1 MEANEAR
8 RFVVLDFYRFVAALG
23 VFIFHLKTIDSGIA
37 PIWNGSYGLFVDMF
51 FILSGFVISYSYP
64 SDARGLKAYSR
75 FMIRR
80 IARIYPLHFLTLLVF
95 VLLIGFGLDRSARS
109 TPLDFLYNL
118 VLLQAWGVTDHLS
131 FNSPS
136 WSISAEF
143 FCYLIFPLLMLL
155 ARKVHPLVL
164 AAIVAALYLVLAHG
178 HLPIWQERSQMYGAN
193 YDYGML
199 RALPSFLNGILLAIL
214 FRLSHPYRQKPVVF
228 AGVALFGISV
238 LVLNIFAKPDL
249 AIILFSCAIL
259 LTAVGESAFVQIP
272 GSRLLGRLGNTS
284 YSIYMLHDAVLIAVF
299 KPLWTALGLRPDQFG
314 LFALACCAILT
325 IIADRT
331 YAYFENPARR
341 LINRAADIGFG
352 SPRNVQSSA
361 KTSVT
366 SKTSVTN
373 TSATK
378 TSVRFDETEQAA
390 N

>member
-214 FRLSHPYRQKPVVF
+214 FRLSHPYRHKPVVF
-228 AGVALFGISV
+228 AGIALFGISV

-299 KPLWTALGLRPDQFG
+299 KPLWASLGLRPDQFG
-314 LFALACCAILT
+314 PFALACCAILT

-341 LINRAADIGFG
+341 LINRGADTGFG
-352 SPRNVQSSA
+352 SPRKVQSSA
-361 KTSVT
+361 KTPAT
-366 SKTSVTN
+366 NKTSV
-373 TSATK
+373 TK

>member
-1 MEANEAR
+1 MQANEAR

-23 VFIFHLKTIDSGIA
+23 VFIFHLKMIDKGISPA
-37 PIWNGSYGLFVDMF
+37 WNGSFGLFVDMF

-64 SDARGLKAYSR
+64 SDARGVGAYSR

-80 IARIYPLHFLTLLVF
+80 VARIYPLHLLS
-95 VLLIGFGLDRSARS
+95 LLIFVVLIGVGLERTGRS

-155 ARKVHPLVL
+155 ARKLHPLAL
-164 AAIVAALYLVLAHG
+164 AAIVAALYLLLAHG

-214 FRLSHPYRQKPVVF
+214 FRMSQPYRHKRVVF
-228 AGVALFGISV
+228 AGIAMFGLSV
-238 LVLNIFAKPDL
+238 LVLNVFAKPDL
-249 AIILFSCAIL
+249 AILLFSAAIL
-259 LTAVGESAFVQIP
+259 LTAVGESAFTEFP
-272 GSRLLGRLGNTS
+272 GARLLGRLGNTS
-284 YSIYMLHDAVLIAVF
+284 YAIYMLHDAVLIAVF
-299 KPLWTALGLRPDQFG
+299 KPSWTWLGLRPDQFW
-314 LFALACCAILT
+314 LFALACCAVLT

-341 LINRAADIGFG
+341 LVNRWADTG
-352 SPRNVQSSA
+352 
-361 KTSVT
+361 VT
-366 SKTSVTN
+366 SSRKVPAAAAETSM
-373 TSATK
+373 
-378 TSVRFDETEQAA
+378 RFDNTERAV

>member
-1 MEANEAR
+1 MQANEAR

-23 VFIFHLKTIDSGIA
+23 VFIFHLKMIDKGIS
-37 PIWNGSYGLFVDMF
+37 PTWNGSFGLFVDMF

-64 SDARGLKAYSR
+64 SDARGVGAYSR

-80 IARIYPLHFLTLLVF
+80 VARIYPLHLLS
-95 VLLIGFGLDRSARS
+95 LLIFVVLIGVGLERTGRS

-155 ARKVHPLVL
+155 ARKLHPLAL
-164 AAIVAALYLVLAHG
+164 AAIVAALYLLLAHG

-214 FRLSHPYRQKPVVF
+214 FRMSQPYRHKRVVF
-228 AGVALFGISV
+228 AGIAMFGLSV
-238 LVLNIFAKPDL
+238 LVLNVFAKPDL
-249 AIILFSCAIL
+249 AILLFSAAIL
-259 LTAVGESAFVQIP
+259 LTAVGESAFTEFP
-272 GSRLLGRLGNTS
+272 GARLLGRLGNTS
-284 YSIYMLHDAVLIAVF
+284 YAIYMLHDAVLIAVF
-299 KPLWTALGLRPDQFG
+299 KPPWTWLGLRPDQFW
-314 LFALACCAILT
+314 LFALACCAVLT

-341 LINRAADIGFG
+341 LVNRWADTG
-352 SPRNVQSSA
+352 
-361 KTSVT
+361 VT
-366 SKTSVTN
+366 SSRKVPAAAAETSM
-373 TSATK
+373 
-378 TSVRFDETEQAA
+378 RFDNTERAV

>member
-214 FRLSHPYRQKPVVF
+214 FRLSHPYRHKPVVF
-228 AGVALFGISV
+228 AGIALFGISV

-299 KPLWTALGLRPDQFG
+299 KPLWASLGLRPDQFA

-341 LINRAADIGFG
+341 LINRGADIGFG
-352 SPRNVQSSA
+352 SPRKVQSSA
-361 KTSVT
+361 KTPAT
-366 SKTSVTN
+366 NKTSG
-373 TSATK
+373 TK

>member
-23 VFIFHLKTIDSGIA
+23 VFIFHLKIIDSGIA
-37 PIWNGSYGLFVDMF
+37 PVWNGSYGLFVDMF

-64 SDARGLKAYSR
+64 SDARGLKAYAR

-80 IARIYPLHFLTLLVF
+80 IARIYPLHLLTLLVF

-299 KPLWTALGLRPDQFG
+299 KPLWASLGLRPDQFG

-341 LINRAADIGFG
+341 LINRGADIGFG
-352 SPRNVQSSA
+352 SPRKVQSSA
-361 KTSVT
+361 KTPAT
-366 SKTSVTN
+366 NKTSV
-373 TSATK
+373 TK